1 MCVCFIVFSEKG
13 YLCVP
18 LLLFVLTEVV
28 ENYVPENQDNQSSI
42 ILTVVTNVFQK
53 ILEVMARCLRKDPE
67 EGQEV
72 RRMAYV
78 PNALMVRVSIKSTH
92 VDHLEVVSSVTL

>member
-1 MCVCFIVFSEKG
+1 MCVVFSEKG

-18 LLLFVLTEVV
+18 LLLSVLTEVA
-28 ENYVPENQDNQSSI
+28 ENYVPENQAQDKQSSI

-53 ILEVMARCLRKDPE
+53 ILEVMARRLRKDPE

-72 RRMAYV
+72 RMMACV
-78 PNALMVRVSIKSTH
+78 PNALMV
-92 VDHLEVVSSVTL
+92 